1 MDPLSITAAVLS
13 ITATSLKVA
22 RGLNYIREKYKHAQL
37 TISAIST
44 EATVVSASL
53 SRVQGLILRDAGGI
67 TGQLEEGSDL
77 TNIFDCA
84 LTGCSVVLEV
94 IDDEIQKLVEASN
107 GEVELGWAARCRL
120 IWNEDLMK
128 DLLTQLRGQQ
138 TALTLLL
145 QGIQLESMTEMNNL
159 MRTNAVVL
167 QRVNAKTRSLR
178 EDHPEVDCRR
188 SIFESDDIVSI
199 YSGVASTAGATEFDF
214 DNFLFKSKVYRRA
227 FAGPARPSRAR
238 QMSDDQQTTTHQDD
252 DDDEYVGSYSRTNL
266 CTDVL
271 LAPPSTQTTAIRS

>member
-1 MDPLSITAAVLS
+1 MDPISITAAVLS

-53 SRVQGLILRDAGGI
+53 SRMQGLILRDADDI
-67 TGQLEEGSDL
+67 TGQLQDGSEL
-77 TNIFDCA
+77 TKIFDCA
-84 LTGCSVVLEV
+84 LTGCSVVLDV

-107 GEVELGWAARCRL
+107 GEEETGWSARCRL
-120 IWNEDLMK
+120 IWNEDLMR
-128 DLLTQLRGQQ
+128 DLLVQLRGQQ

-145 QGIQLESMTEMNNL
+145 QGIQLESMTDMNNL

-167 QRVNAKTRSLR
+167 QRINAKTRSLR
-178 EDHPEVDCRR
+178 EDHPGVHCRS
-188 SIFESDDIVSI
+188 SIFQSDDIVSI
-199 YSGVASTAGATEFDF
+199 YSGAASTAGATEFDF

-238 QMSDDQQTTTHQDD
+238 QMSDDQQTATQPDD
-252 DDDEYVGSYSRTNL
+252 DDDEYISSSSPLYP
-266 CTDVL
+266 CTD
-271 LAPPSTQTTAIRS
+271 RN